1 MAKKKS
7 KTYVALVLDK
17 SGSMNSIRTEALQ
30 AFNEQLNTIK
40 AMQTKTMDVFVG
52 LTEFGSYAKSMK
64 LVGKADQV
72 SPLTLDDYIPDG
84 MTAMYDGV
92 MMAVTDLE
100 KAAAGCK
107 PTDDVAFLV
116 CIVSDGHEN
125 ASKIT
130 SATLAEK
137 LQALQASGK
146 WTITYLGANQDLT
159 KISETLSIPK
169 GNTQVFTA
177 NADGMLF
184 GSTMQV
190 SSLASYAC
198 ARGVG
203 IQSVSGFYSATE
215 PKDNK

>member
-52 LTEFGSYAKSMK
+52 LTEFGSHAKTMK
-64 LVGKADQV
+64 TVCKADQV
-72 SPLTLDDYIPDG
+72 FPLTMDDYVPDG

-92 MMAVTDLE
+92 MLAVTELE
-100 KAAAGCK
+100 QAAAGHK

-116 CIVSDGHEN
+116 CIVSDGFEN

-130 SATLAEK
+130 AATLAEK

-159 KISETLSIPK
+159 KISNTLHIPK
-169 GNTQVFTA
+169 GNTQAFAATT
-177 NADGMLF
+177 DGMLF
-184 GSTMQV
+184 GSTMQL

-198 ARGVG
+198 ARSVG
-203 IQSVSGFYSATE
+203 AQSVSGFYSATE